1 MHCFCTNAHIY
12 SCEHVFIQTFIIRAC
27 PRSFVCTLMCSC
39 TCSVFFVRSLLHSS
53 DGLLVCSLLFR
64 AFVGP
69 LVCSLFHS
77 LVRSRARSFLCAFV
91 RSLVHSCNHS
101 FSVYS
106 FVGALVCTLFY
117 FSCRCSVAR
126 LLGGQRP
133 LLVFFFFNVIW
144 MIQPFVTGTMFFTLL
159 LQLCQESKPYIW
171 TIQKVSKSDRLFL
184 FSFVENPGKNTKQK
198 EKLAMHSIVKL
209 WSVTVLVFC
218 LFVFFYIL
226 LFLHHFFLWLVP
238 KTLSHS

>member
-106 FVGALVCTLFY
+106 FVRWCARVHAFLF
-117 FSCRCSVAR
+117 FV
-126 LLGGQRP
+126 P
-133 LLVFFFFNVIW
+133 LFGRSLAWGSKAASSFFFFKVI
-144 MIQPFVTGTMFFTLL
+144 
-159 LQLCQESKPYIW
+159 
-171 TIQKVSKSDRLFL
+171 
-184 FSFVENPGKNTKQK
+184 
-198 EKLAMHSIVKL
+198 
-209 WSVTVLVFC
+209 
-218 LFVFFYIL
+218 
-226 LFLHHFFLWLVP
+226 
-238 KTLSHS
+238 

>member
-77 LVRSRARSFLCAFV
+77 CIRKLIRWCVRELVRFYVLLFVRLFIRAITRFLCI
-91 RSLVHSCNHS
+91 R
-101 FSVYS
+101 S
-106 FVGALVCTLFY
+106 FVGALVRTL

-133 LLVFFFFNVIW
+133 LLVFFFKVIW
-144 MIQPFVTGTMFFTLL
+144 MNNHLSQALCFLHFFYSYARKASPTYEPYRRLVKVIDYSFSLL
-159 LQLCQESKPYIW
+159 LKTLVKTQNRK
-171 TIQKVSKSDRLFL
+171 
-184 FSFVENPGKNTKQK
+184 KNLRCT
-198 EKLAMHSIVKL
+198 SIVKL
-209 WSVTVLVFC
+209 WSVTVRIFC

-226 LFLHHFFLWLVP
+226 L
-238 KTLSHS
+238 KK

>member
-27 PRSFVCTLMCSC
+27 SRSFVCTLMYSC

-77 LVRSRARSFLCAFV
+77 CIRKLIRWCVRELVRFYVLLFVRWFIRAITRFLCI
-91 RSLVHSCNHS
+91 R
-101 FSVYS
+101 S
-106 FVGALVCTLFY
+106 FVGALVRMLFY

-126 LLGGQRP
+126 LHRGQRP
-133 LLVFFFFNVIW
+133 LLFFLSWYEWFNHLSQALCFLHFFYSYARKASPTYEPYRRLVKVIDYS
-144 MIQPFVTGTMFFTLL
+144 F
-159 LQLCQESKPYIW
+159 S
-171 TIQKVSKSDRLFL
+171 LFL
-184 FSFVENPGKNTKQK
+184 KTLEKTQNKTNQNRKKNLRCT
-198 EKLAMHSIVKL
+198 SIVKL
-209 WSVTVLVFC
+209 WSVTVLVF
-218 LFVFFYIL
+218 VVVVFYIL
-226 LFLHHFFLWLVP
+226 L
-238 KTLSHS
+238 KK

>member
-39 TCSVFFVRSLLHSS
+39 TCSFFFVRSLLNSS

-77 LVRSRARSFLCAFV
+77 CIRKLIRWCVRELVRFYVLLFVRWFIRAITRFLCI
-91 RSLVHSCNHS
+91 R
-101 FSVYS
+101 S
-106 FVGALVCTLFY
+106 FVGALVRTL

-133 LLVFFFFNVIW
+133 LLVFFFLRWYEWITICHRHYVFY
-144 MIQPFVTGTMFFTLL
+144 TSFT
-159 LQLCQESKPYIW
+159 
-171 TIQKVSKSDRLFL
+171 VM
-184 FSFVENPGKNTKQK
+184 PGKQ
-198 EKLAMHSIVKL
+198 A
-209 WSVTVLVFC
+209 
-218 LFVFFYIL
+218 
-226 LFLHHFFLWLVP
+226 LHMNH
-238 KTLSHS
+238 TEG

>member
-77 LVRSRARSFLCAFV
+77 CIRKLIRWCVRELVCFYVLLFVRWFIRAITRFLCI
-91 RSLVHSCNHS
+91 R
-101 FSVYS
+101 S
-106 FVGALVCTLFY
+106 FVGALVRTLFC

-126 LLGGQRP
+126 LHRGQGR
-133 LLVFFFFNVIW
+133 FFFF
-144 MIQPFVTGTMFFTLL
+144 
-159 LQLCQESKPYIW
+159 
-171 TIQKVSKSDRLFL
+171 
-184 FSFVENPGKNTKQK
+184 
-198 EKLAMHSIVKL
+198 KLI
-209 WSVTVLVFC
+209 
-218 LFVFFYIL
+218 
-226 LFLHHFFLWLVP
+226 
-238 KTLSHS
+238 